1 MYNYPPALSTPPAIN
16 SYGGEVKSIEEVRT
30 ARVDPCGSL
39 TFFLSPTE
47 HKIYVK
53 YIDLS
58 GKLNMVGSVFWHSL
72 LYLY

>member
-1 MYNYPPALSTPPAIN
+1 MYNYPPALSAPPAIN

-39 TFFLSPTE
+39 TFFLSPAE

-58 GKLNMVGSVFWHSL
+58 GLPATPTGTTPTT
-72 LYLY
+72 